1 MSEEHRPLNLDLA
14 SFFMGGVMLGAC
26 QLCIICVFYLSEQ
39 LFETKD
45 SAHDNRKF
53 SYLLGFLVVAAM
65 EAYLF
70 PGHER
75 SLFLFH

>member
-1 MSEEHRPLNLDLA
+1 MSEEPRPLDVDLA
-14 SFFMGGVMLGAC
+14 SFSGGEILVAC
-26 QLCIICVFYLSEQ
+26 QLCVICVFYFSEQ

-70 PGHER
+70 SGHER
-75 SLFLFH
+75 SLLFFH

>member
-1 MSEEHRPLNLDLA
+1 
-14 SFFMGGVMLGAC
+14 MLVAC
-26 QLCIICVFYLSEQ
+26 QLCVICVFYFPEQ

-70 PGHER
+70 SGHER
-75 SLFLFH
+75 SLLFFSLDKYLQWLTIYEYLAVII